1 MSKQRV
7 PESAPGCTGD
17 QAAVLRRLLA
27 EGCVVAPFVYDAIQA
42 KLAESAG
49 LSAVYMTGFGTAAS
63 RGFPDMGLLTM
74 TEMVEAVRTIAG
86 STSLPAICDADTGYG
101 NPINVQRTVREYE
114 RAGAAALH
122 LEDQVW
128 PKRCGFFE
136 GKEVIALEEH
146 AQKIRSAC
154 DARSD
159 PDFVVI
165 ARTDA
170 LQSHGWE
177 EVEKRAR
184 AYRDAGAD
192 LIFVDGL
199 KTDADLDTYCE
210 RLAGLPLV
218 YNGVF
223 GVPDDLAARGIQ
235 LVLNGATFVAAI
247 GAARAA
253 MQKLAAGETVHA
265 PEDGEALG
273 KLLEQLGVADLFEL
287 AGRYQ

>member
-1 MSKQRV
+1 MAETRTK
-7 PESAPGCTGD
+7 
-17 QAAVLRRLLA
+17 AAALRHALA

-42 KLAESAG
+42 KLAEAAG

-74 TEMVEAVRTIAG
+74 TEMVEAVRTIAD
-86 STSLPAICDADTGYG
+86 STILPAICDADTGYG
-101 NPINVQRTVREYE
+101 NPLNVQRTVREYE

-136 GKEVIALEEH
+136 GKEVIPLEDH

-159 PDFVVI
+159 SDFVVI

-170 LQSHGWE
+170 LQTHGWD

-192 LIFVDGL
+192 LIFADGL
-199 KTDADLDTYCE
+199 KSDADLDTYCE

-218 YNGVF
+218 FNGVF

-235 LVLNGATFVAAI
+235 LVLNGATFTASI
-247 GAARAA
+247 GAARDA
-253 MQKLAAGETVHA
+253 MQKLAAGQPVHR

-273 KLLEQLGVADLFEL
+273 MLLEQLGVAELFEL
-287 AGRYQ
+287 SGRYK

>member
-1 MSKQRV
+1 MSLASNR
-7 PESAPGCTGD
+7 PGT
-17 QAAVLRRLLA
+17 LRRLLA
-27 EGCVVAPFVYDAIQA
+27 EGCVIAPFVYDAIQS
-42 KLAESAG
+42 KFAEEAG

-74 TEMVEAVRTIAG
+74 TEMVETVRTIAK
-86 STSLPAICDADTGYG
+86 STSLPTICDADTGYG

-114 RAGAAALH
+114 HAGAAALH

-136 GKEVIALEEH
+136 GKEVIPLTEH
-146 AQKIRSAC
+146 AQKIRAAC
-154 DARSD
+154 DAREN
-159 PDFVVI
+159 PEFVVI

-170 LQSHGWE
+170 LQTHGWD

-210 RLAGLPLV
+210 RLMGLPLV

-223 GVPDDLAARGIQ
+223 GIPKDLAERGIQ
-235 LVLNGATFVAAI
+235 LVLNGATLAAAF

-253 MQKLAAGETVHA
+253 MQRLAAGQTVHT

-273 KLLEQLGVADLFEL
+273 KLLEQLGVADLSEL
-287 AGRYQ
+287 AGRYE

>member
-1 MSKQRV
+1 MAETRTK
-7 PESAPGCTGD
+7 
-17 QAAVLRRLLA
+17 AAALRHALA
-27 EGCVVAPFVYDAIQA
+27 EGCVTAPFVYDAIQA
-42 KLAESAG
+42 KLAEAAG

-74 TEMVEAVRTIAG
+74 TEMVEAVRTIAD
-86 STSLPAICDADTGYG
+86 STILPAICDADTGYG
-101 NPINVQRTVREYE
+101 NPLNVQRTVREYE

-136 GKEVIALEEH
+136 GKEVIPLEDH

-159 PDFVVI
+159 SDFVVI

-170 LQSHGWE
+170 LQTHGWD

-192 LIFVDGL
+192 LIFADGL
-199 KTDADLDTYCE
+199 KSDADLDTYCE

-218 YNGVF
+218 FNGVF

-235 LVLNGATFVAAI
+235 LVLNGATFTASI
-247 GAARAA
+247 GAARDA
-253 MQKLAAGETVHA
+253 MQKLAAGQPVHR

-273 KLLEQLGVADLFEL
+273 KLLEQLGVAELFEL
-287 AGRYQ
+287 SGRYK

>member
-1 MSKQRV
+1 MAETRTK
-7 PESAPGCTGD
+7 
-17 QAAVLRRLLA
+17 AAALRHALA
-27 EGCVVAPFVYDAIQA
+27 EGCVTAPFVYDAIQA
-42 KLAESAG
+42 KLAEAAG

-74 TEMVEAVRTIAG
+74 TEMVEAVRTIAD
-86 STSLPAICDADTGYG
+86 STILPAICDADTGYG
-101 NPINVQRTVREYE
+101 NPLNVQRTVREYE

-136 GKEVIALEEH
+136 GKEVIPLEDH

-159 PDFVVI
+159 SDFVVI

-170 LQSHGWE
+170 LQTHGWD

-192 LIFVDGL
+192 LIFADGL
-199 KTDADLDTYCE
+199 KSDADLDTYCE

-218 YNGVF
+218 FNSVF

-235 LVLNGATFVAAI
+235 LVLNGATFTASI
-247 GAARAA
+247 GAARDA
-253 MQKLAAGETVHA
+253 MQKLAAGQPVHR

-273 KLLEQLGVADLFEL
+273 KLLEQLGVAELFEL
-287 AGRYQ
+287 SGRYK

>member
-1 MSKQRV
+1 MAETRTK
-7 PESAPGCTGD
+7 
-17 QAAVLRRLLA
+17 AAALRHALA
-27 EGCVVAPFVYDAIQA
+27 EGCVTAPFVYDAIQA
-42 KLAESAG
+42 KLAEAAG

-74 TEMVEAVRTIAG
+74 TEMVEAVRTIAD
-86 STSLPAICDADTGYG
+86 STILPAICDADTGYG
-101 NPINVQRTVREYE
+101 NPLNVQRTVREYE

-136 GKEVIALEEH
+136 GKEVIPLEDH

-159 PDFVVI
+159 SDFVVI

-170 LQSHGWE
+170 LQTHGWD

-192 LIFVDGL
+192 LIFADGL
-199 KTDADLDTYCE
+199 KSDADLDTYCE

-218 YNGVF
+218 FNGVF

-235 LVLNGATFVAAI
+235 LVLNGATFTASI
-247 GAARAA
+247 GAARDA
-253 MQKLAAGETVHA
+253 MQKLAAGQPVHR

-273 KLLEQLGVADLFEL
+273 KLLEQLGVSELFEL
-287 AGRYQ
+287 SGRYK

>member
-1 MSKQRV
+1 MAETRTK
-7 PESAPGCTGD
+7 
-17 QAAVLRRLLA
+17 AAALRHALA
-27 EGCVVAPFVYDAIQA
+27 EGCVTAPFVYDAIQA
-42 KLAESAG
+42 KLAEAAG

-74 TEMVEAVRTIAG
+74 TEMVEAVRTIAD
-86 STSLPAICDADTGYG
+86 STILPAICDADTGYG
-101 NPINVQRTVREYE
+101 NPLNVQRTVREYE

-136 GKEVIALEEH
+136 GKEVIPLEDH

-159 PDFVVI
+159 SDFVVI

-170 LQSHGWE
+170 LQTHGWD

-192 LIFVDGL
+192 LIFADGL
-199 KTDADLDTYCE
+199 KSDADLDIYCE

-218 YNGVF
+218 FNSVF

-235 LVLNGATFVAAI
+235 LVLNGATLTASI
-247 GAARAA
+247 GAARDA
-253 MQKLAAGETVHA
+253 MQKLAAGQPVHR

-273 KLLEQLGVADLFEL
+273 KLLEQLGVAELFEL
-287 AGRYQ
+287 SGRYK

>member
-1 MSKQRV
+1 VAETRTK
-7 PESAPGCTGD
+7 
-17 QAAVLRRLLA
+17 AAALRHALA
-27 EGCVVAPFVYDAIQA
+27 EGCVTAPFVYDAIQA
-42 KLAESAG
+42 KLAEAAG

-74 TEMVEAVRTIAG
+74 TEMVEAVRTIAD
-86 STSLPAICDADTGYG
+86 STILPAICDADTGYG
-101 NPINVQRTVREYE
+101 NPLNVQRTVREYE

-136 GKEVIALEEH
+136 GKEVIPLEDH

-159 PDFVVI
+159 SDFVVI

-170 LQSHGWE
+170 LQTHGWD

-192 LIFVDGL
+192 LIFADGL
-199 KTDADLDTYCE
+199 KSDADLDTYCE

-218 YNGVF
+218 FNGVF

-235 LVLNGATFVAAI
+235 LVLNGATFTASI
-247 GAARAA
+247 GAARDA
-253 MQKLAAGETVHA
+253 MQKLAAGQPVHR

-273 KLLEQLGVADLFEL
+273 KLLEQLGVAELFEL
-287 AGRYQ
+287 SGRYK